1 MFQMFLVSFQVTHLA
16 DPKRTNTQKISTKTQ
31 KQNKIHKH
39 QCKTTRQKNFNDKN
53 CFSISTQNKFFKILK
68 LNWITFCD
76 RG

>member
-39 QCKTTRQKNFNDKN
+39 QCKTTRQQK
-53 CFSISTQNKFFKILK
+53 KIFMIKTVFQFQLK
-68 LNWITFCD
+68 INLPKPLN
-76 RG
+76 